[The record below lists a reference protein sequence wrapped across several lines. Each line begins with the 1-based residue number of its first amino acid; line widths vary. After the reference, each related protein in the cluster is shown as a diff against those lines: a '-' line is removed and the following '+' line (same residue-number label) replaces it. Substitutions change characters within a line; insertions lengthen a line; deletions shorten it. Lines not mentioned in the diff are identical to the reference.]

1 MNSLGWRY
9 GKKGQNLIEYAILLA
24 LIVGI
29 GIFMYTH
36 SSAFTQS
43 IETVYKN
50 AQDVLKGAAS
60 ESSSDTKQSVDKQNA
75 LLLAQALKDAVDKG
89 RITLGNGAWIGAAV
103 VRHTDGTYGVDG
115 GASGDVKIDSRKYGN
130 YQGLWGNIINTSGI
144 GITSDSASVANDK
157 TQWYGVRLDSNG
169 HAVYYEATTD
179 NPSFIKIGNRQ
190 EVPNFEGSDVRTETL
205 F

>member
-1 MNSLGWRY
+1 M
-9 GKKGQNLIEYAILLA
+9 
-24 LIVGI
+24 
-29 GIFMYTH
+29 
-36 SSAFTQS
+36 
-43 IETVYKN
+43 
-50 AQDVLKGAAS
+50 LKGAAS

-89 RITLGNGAWIGAAV
+89 RITLGNGAWIEAAV

-115 GASGDVKIDSRKYGN
+115 GASGDVKIDGRKYGN

>member
-9 GKKGQNLIEYAILLA
+9 RKKGQNLIEYAILLA

-36 SSAFTQS
+36 SSAFTQY
-43 IETVYKN
+43 IESAYKN
-50 AQDVLKGAAS
+50 AQDVLIGAAS
-60 ESSSDTKQSVDKQNA
+60 EYSSNTNQSVDKQNA

-89 RITLGNGAWIGAAV
+89 RITLGNGAWIEAAV

-115 GASGDVKIDSRKYGN
+115 GASGDVKIDGRKYGN

-179 NPSFIKIGNRQ
+179 NPSFIKIGNRP

>member
-1 MNSLGWRY
+1 MNSLGWGCR
-9 GKKGQNLIEYAILLA
+9 KKGQNLIEYAILLA
-24 LIVGI
+24 LIIGI
-29 GIFMYTH
+29 G
-36 SSAFTQS
+36 AFIYMNPSGFTRS
-43 IETVYKN
+43 IKTIYEN

-60 ESSSDTKQSVDKQNA
+60 ESSSNTKQSVDKQNA

-89 RITLGNGAWIGAAV
+89 RITLGNGAWIEAAV

-115 GASGDVKIDSRKYGN
+115 GASGDVKIDGRKYGN

-144 GITSDSASVANDK
+144 GITSDNASVAGDK